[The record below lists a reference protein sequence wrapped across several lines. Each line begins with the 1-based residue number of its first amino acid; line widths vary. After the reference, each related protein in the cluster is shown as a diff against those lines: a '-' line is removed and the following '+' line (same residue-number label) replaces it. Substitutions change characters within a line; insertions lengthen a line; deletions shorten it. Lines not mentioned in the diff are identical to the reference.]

1 LLDAKDK
8 NQRDRALA
16 ATARVRGFVLVTRNI
31 ADFRGCGVQ
40 VLDPFAKN
48 PVVQTVLLT
57 AREVETYGDTIS
69 CRRRHQLETSPLRPY
84 DRIME
89 NLPDNAPPGWLET
102 LEESEAEL
110 AAGLT
115 VPAETVHRELRESIA
130 RLEAK
135 AATKQREAVRRR

>member
-48 PVVQTVLLT
+48 PCSATIRMRA
-57 AREVETYGDTIS
+57 ARQS
-69 CRRRHQLETSPLRPY
+69 R
-84 DRIME
+84 
-89 NLPDNAPPGWLET
+89 
-102 LEESEAEL
+102 
-110 AAGLT
+110 
-115 VPAETVHRELRESIA
+115 
-130 RLEAK
+130 
-135 AATKQREAVRRR
+135 